1 MTNASGRLTPLK
13 PKTGTRPGKKINET
27 DVPNY
32 INNSED
38 KSENSSISK
47 ADSSLFVGSVE
58 KGFSVLHA
66 FSRSRKP
73 LSLTEI
79 ASETGMGKSAAQRFC
94 YTLVQL
100 GFLERDESSRR
111 MRPSAKLLEL
121 SHTYLASNPISSIAA
136 PYLLQAR
143 ENSGEAVNLALPM
156 EQDVIYIARLSSS
169 NSHILHPIVGGR
181 APMFCTSSGR
191 AYLSTQ
197 TPEDIER
204 ILDASDL
211 TPITRHTITDRAEIL
226 KRVDDVTING
236 YTTACQECIVGEL
249 TIAAPIWGADGLGVG
264 SVNICVTRPAWTEE
278 RVIDELAPIVCQT
291 AHNISLALSN

>member
-1 MTNASGRLTPLK
+1 MTNASGRITPLK
-13 PKTGTRPGKKINET
+13 SKTGTKPGKKIKET
-27 DVPNY
+27 DAQNF
-32 INNSED
+32 
-38 KSENSSISK
+38 SENSDGKSINNPASK
-47 ADSSLFVGSVE
+47 SDSSLFVGSVE
-58 KGFSVLHA
+58 KGFSVLQA

-79 ASETGMGKSAAQRFC
+79 AAATGMGKSAAQRFC

-143 ENSGEAVNLALPM
+143 ESSGEAVNLALPM

-191 AYLSTQ
+191 AYLSTLAFG
-197 TPEDIER
+197 DIEN

-211 TPITRHTITDRAEIL
+211 SPLTRHTITDRSVIMQRIE
-226 KRVDDVTING
+226 DVTING

-249 TIAAPIWGADGLGVG
+249 TIAAPIWGPDGVGVG

-278 RVIDELAPIVCQT
+278 RVIEQLAPIVCQT